1 MHISP
6 CYVLPCILTLFPTT
20 TLLAQ
25 DMVTEGVQD
34 GLMKTIS
41 YDVSR
46 FIDIRDKK
54 LQDVMVKMPGL
65 QGSETGG
72 GYSFTYNGM
81 TIGRYYVNG
90 LDVLEGNSQPVLN
103 LKPEDVERIE
113 ITENFVTIAVM
124 RGKTYSNNVAINVV
138 LKDTASGK
146 WSGSVKA
153 LGGIPGVGTLDINGL
168 NLGPKFQT
176 TVMVKGDMTGLD
188 FTAPLHG
195 FGDYGSASDLYDE
208 DKYVGLEGVSGG
220 FDYNLRRFQDV
231 VPSLAPLSS
240 ERVRFSNSA
249 VAQVGSSY
257 KLSDTYNLNV
267 QLTLH
272 GNRLTANSLD
282 ETTYYMDNSA
292 KDFVSDEDSKAHQY
306 DLQSA
311 ITLLSNTE
319 EQFLRNKLIFNYR
332 HIDILSDITGSTP
345 NLHDMHTNPI
355 YLKNDFSLKRP
366 FGENVLSV
374 NATAGY
380 NSRPQDLLMNQYETD
395 GKLLESMDQS
405 VNTTS
410 SYIDVGTKFDISLGR
425 YTNLAFRVG
434 TAYNSRLLKTDLERS
449 VGESNYIDDK
459 LTILNVFGGAALTFI
474 NDRVQAELQLP
485 LIYGNYDWTSG
496 IKTRTT
502 QRDNTL
508 CFYPSL
514 NVKYDFTPR
523 LSLSTVL
530 KYNQSPLDRKRIFSG
545 MVIQDFKRAMGG
557 YPNISKDEKLSG
569 QLQATYRLPEHSFFI
584 NGSVEATRAKDA
596 FLSIMKSEQI
606 WMVQSYM
613 LAPDDHH
620 SSKITETV
628 EINKG
633 ISYLKGKIGLKL
645 TGTQAKSNLV
655 RGESLLPY
663 STNTITIA
671 PYVNG
676 RLASWCNVIY
686 KLEYNQNHM
695 QMGDMDRTST
705 QSYQQSLELIVSP
718 WDKLNVSILGEHY
731 YTEFT
736 DDLSKHLVLADFKA
750 EYNLND
756 RWQLLLSATNILNQ
770 KTYNYTLVDSETFT
784 RSFTSYAIRDR
795 NILLGFF
802 YKF

>member
-1 MHISP
+1 MRISP
-6 CYVLPCILTLFPTT
+6 CLLFFSLLSLFPSTS
-20 TLLAQ
+20 LMSQ
-25 DMVTEGVQD
+25 NMVSEGVQD

-81 TIGRYYVNG
+81 SIGRYYVNG

-103 LKPEDVERIE
+103 LKPEDVECIE

-124 RGKTYSNNVAINVV
+124 RGKTYSNIVSINVI
-138 LKDTASGK
+138 LKDSASGK

-153 LGGIPGVGTLDINGL
+153 LGGIPMVGTLDVNGL

-176 TVMVKGDMTGLD
+176 TVMVKADKTGLD

-195 FGDYGSASDLYDE
+195 FGDYGSASDLYNE
-208 DKYVGLEGVSGG
+208 DKYAGLEGVSGG
-220 FDYNLRRFQDV
+220 FDYCLRKFQDV

-257 KLSDTYNLNV
+257 KLSENYNLNV

-272 GNRLTANSLD
+272 ANRLTANSQD

-292 KDFVSDEDSKAHQY
+292 KNFISDESSKAHQS
-306 DLQSA
+306 DIQSA
-311 ITLLSNTE
+311 ITLLSNTS

-345 NLHDMHTNPI
+345 NLHDMKTDPI
-355 YLKNDFSLKRP
+355 YLKNDFSLKRLI
-366 FGENVLSV
+366 GENVLSV

-380 NSRPQDLLMNQYETD
+380 NTRPQDLLMNQYDTD
-395 GKLLESMDQS
+395 GEILESMDQRVS
-405 VNTTS
+405 TS
-410 SYIDVGTKFDISLGR
+410 SGYIDVGTKFDLLLSR
-425 YTNLAFRVG
+425 YTNLSFRVG
-434 TAYNSRLLKTDLERS
+434 TAYNSRQLKTDLERS
-449 VGESNYIDDK
+449 VGESNYIDDD
-459 LTILNVFGGAALTFI
+459 LSILNVFGGTALTFI
-474 NDRVQAELQLP
+474 NNKVQAELQIP
-485 LIYGNYDWTSG
+485 LIYGHYDWTSG
-496 IKTRTT
+496 IQSRTT
-502 QRDNTL
+502 QKDNTL

-514 NVKYDFTPR
+514 NVKYDFTSR
-523 LSLSTVL
+523 LSLSTEL
-530 KYNQSPLDRKRIFSG
+530 KFDQAPPDRKRIFTG

-557 YPNISKDEKLSG
+557 YPSIGKDEKLSA
-569 QLQATYRLPEHSFFI
+569 QLQATYRLPERSFFL
-584 NGSVEATRAKDA
+584 NGSVEATRTKDA
-596 FLSIMKSEQI
+596 FLSIMKSDQI

-613 LAPDDHH
+613 PAPDDHH
-620 SSKITETV
+620 SSKITETI
-628 EINKG
+628 ELHKG

-645 TGTQAKSNLV
+645 TGTQTESNLV

-663 STNTITIA
+663 SSNTINIA

-686 KLEYNQNHM
+686 KLEYKQNHI
-695 QMGDMDRTST
+695 QMGDMDKTST
-705 QSYQQSLELIVSP
+705 QSYEQSLELIVSP
-718 WDKLNVSILGEHY
+718 WDRLNVSLLGEHY
-731 YTEFT
+731 YTEFS
-736 DDLSKHLVLADFKA
+736 DDLSKHLVLADFKT

-770 KTYNYTLVDSETFT
+770 KTYNYTLVDSDAFT

-795 NILLGFF
+795 NVLLGFF